1 MYKNILFLFLPLIL
15 VACGTNDP
23 DQKSITYEVHSP
35 KDVTPTISEDCY
47 TYNLGSE
54 YERIILTFSSECQP
68 TISVVNSN
76 NWISTDVIGGNILKI
91 DIEELKEVEGGD
103 NERAGSIE
111 IKVNADGYK
120 DLVLTMIIK
129 QSGMTYEQL
138 LEKEQSA
145 ILYFLKDKTVEDW
158 PMENDIRIGND
169 APFYRLADSGV
180 YMQVLSSGE
189 GRFSIGDKVYFRFER
204 GNLINY
210 MHTDNLELSGN
221 WNDISVETTSFI
233 FDGEDIMTLQWGEAI
248 QLPLKYGIEA
258 GVEINLVVPSA
269 KGFKSE
275 TGYVVPYLY
284 HVRYFKSII

>member
-1 MYKNILFLFLPLIL
+1 MYKNIFYLFLPLIL

-35 KDVTPTISEDCY
+35 KDVTPTISEGCY
-47 TYNLGSE
+47 TYDLGSE
-54 YERIILTFSSECQP
+54 YERIILTFAPECRP
-68 TISVVNSN
+68 SISVVNSN

-91 DIEELKEVEGGD
+91 DIEELQEVEGD
-103 NERAGSIE
+103 NERSGSIE
-111 IKVNADGYK
+111 IKVSADEYK
-120 DLVLTMIIK
+120 DLVLTIIVK

-138 LEKEQSA
+138 LAKEQSA
-145 ILYFLKDKTVEDW
+145 ILYFLKDKITEDW
-158 PMENDIRIGND
+158 PGENGIKIGND

-221 WNDISVETTSFI
+221 WNDISTETTFFI
-233 FDGEDIMTLQWGEAI
+233 FDGDDIMTLQWGEAI
-248 QLPLKYGIEA
+248 QLPLKYEIEA
-258 GVEINLVVPSA
+258 GAEINLLVPSA

>member
-1 MYKNILFLFLPLIL
+1 MTL
-15 VACGTNDP
+15 
-23 DQKSITYEVHSP
+23 
-35 KDVTPTISEDCY
+35 TISEYCY

-54 YERIILTFSSECQP
+54 YERIILTFSSECRP

-91 DIEELKEVEGGD
+91 DIEELKEVEGD

-145 ILYFLKDKTVEDW
+145 IIYFLKDKTVEDW
-158 PMENDIRIGND
+158 PGENCIRIGND

-180 YMQVLSSGE
+180 YMQILSLGE
-189 GRFSIGDKVYFRFER
+189 GSFSIGDKVYFRFER
-204 GNLINY
+204 GNLLNY
-210 MHTDNLELSGN
+210 MHTDNLELAGN
-221 WNDISVETTSFI
+221 WDDISAETTSFI

-258 GVEINLVVPSA
+258 CAEINLLVPSA

>member
-15 VACGTNDP
+15 VACGANDS
-23 DQKSITYEVHSP
+23 DQKSIIYEVHSS

-54 YERIILTFSSECQP
+54 YERIILTFSSECRP

-91 DIEELKEVEGGD
+91 DIEELKEVEGD

-120 DLVLTMIIK
+120 DLVFTIIIK

-145 ILYFLKDKTVEDW
+145 IIYFLKDKTVEDW
-158 PMENDIRIGND
+158 PGENGIGIGND

-180 YMQVLSSGE
+180 YMQILSPGE
-189 GRFSIGDKVYFRFER
+189 GSFSIGDKVYFRFER
-204 GNLINY
+204 GNLLNY

-221 WNDISVETTSFI
+221 WNDISTGAPSLV

-258 GVEINLVVPSA
+258 GAEINLVVPSA

>member
-1 MYKNILFLFLPLIL
+1 MYKNIFYLFLPLIL

-54 YERIILTFSSECQP
+54 YERIILTFAPECRP
-68 TISVVNSN
+68 SISVVNSN

-91 DIEELKEVEGGD
+91 DIEELQEVEGD
-103 NERAGSIE
+103 NERSGSIE
-111 IKVNADGYK
+111 IKVSADEYK
-120 DLVLTMIIK
+120 DLVLTIIVK

-138 LEKEQSA
+138 LAKEQSA
-145 ILYFLKDKTVEDW
+145 ILYFLKDKITEDW
-158 PMENDIRIGND
+158 PGENGIKIGND

-210 MHTDNLELSGN
+210 MHTENLELSGN
-221 WNDISVETTSFI
+221 WNDISTETTFFI
-233 FDGEDIMTLQWGEAI
+233 FDGDDIMTLQWGEAI
-248 QLPLKYGIEA
+248 QLPLKYEIEA
-258 GVEINLVVPSA
+258 GAEINLLVPSA

>member
-1 MYKNILFLFLPLIL
+1 MYKNIFYLFLPLIL

-35 KDVTPTISEDCY
+35 KDVTPTIFEDCY

-54 YERIILTFSSECQP
+54 YERIILTFSSECRP
-68 TISVVNSN
+68 TIRVVNSN

-91 DIEELKEVEGGD
+91 DIEELQEVEGD
-103 NERAGSIE
+103 NERSGSIE
-111 IKVNADGYK
+111 IKVSADEYK
-120 DLVLTMIIK
+120 DLVLTIIVK

-158 PMENDIRIGND
+158 PGENGIRIGND

-189 GRFSIGDKVYFRFER
+189 GRFSIGDRVYFRFGR
-204 GNLINY
+204 GSLISY
-210 MHTDNLELSGN
+210 MQTGTFELAGN
-221 WNDISVETTSFI
+221 WTGISSAPTSFI
-233 FDGEDIMTLQWGEAI
+233 FGGKDDETLQWGEAI
-248 QLPLKYGIEA
+248 QLPLKYEIEA
-258 GVEINLVVPSA
+258 GAEINLLVPSA